1 MKYLKVRDKIRDG
14 DVLAFRGTRWW
25 SWLIRY
31 FTQSRTSHVGFAL
44 WMHGRLCVMEALE
57 GRGIRIFPVSKCLED
72 GEWIDWYELH
82 KPEDNKIDR
91 DVLVATALSHWGK
104 QYAPWWQFVRTWC
117 RWLRRYM
124 DMRGKPM
131 DVDPERFFC
140 SEFVLTCLRMSGYLG
155 EGFASNLSPAA
166 ASPGDIIELPCLHRM
181 GKLEQ

>member
-1 MKYLKVRDKIRDG
+1 MRYQKVREKIRDG

-25 SWLIRY
+25 SWLIRF
-31 FTQSRTSHVGFAL
+31 FTQSRISHVGFAI
-44 WMHGRLCVMEALE
+44 WIHDRLCVMEALE

-91 DVLVATALSHWGK
+91 DTLVATALSHWGK
-104 QYAPWWQFVRTWC
+104 QYAPWWQFVRTWG
-117 RWLRRYM
+117 RWTRRYL
-124 DMRGKPM
+124 DKKGVPL
-131 DVDPERFFC
+131 DVDPDRFFC

-155 EGFASNLSPAA
+155 DGFAANLSPAA

-181 GKLEQ
+181 GKLEH